1 MLLTIFCLLLIL
13 GIVFYQSLQGL
24 YSSLI
29 MALATVA
36 ATLVAF
42 SFYEPLAAQVYKSQ
56 PLYADAASLLV
67 LMVIPL
73 FILRTLLDR
82 FLPGN
87 VVPSV
92 WVDRIGGGIFG
103 LVTAMLLVG
112 TFAVA
117 LQMLP
122 WGRSVMGY
130 DPYDDN
136 LARKDTFFMLDA
148 PGFTLGTVK
157 FLSAGSLHGNEN
169 FATLHD
175 DLNMEMWGARNRWE
189 LGGGE
194 QARRYGQDE
203 VKIPSIVRGK
213 VTPGSLSVISVYDAT
228 TAQMSGGKTF
238 GIGAPVW
245 PLEPQAAEGRSRV
258 FIAHVNID
266 RDAQDDDKW
275 WRLMGTQF
283 RLVTRDG
290 ASFYPVGYLMK
301 KDGLVIAE
309 DAVGNLKLNRPGAG
323 AANADKDSAI
333 QGKLTVDWVYRIPNL
348 GDQVRVPWFI
358 TFRRVARAP
367 IATVAEST
375 LPKDV
380 DTGHT
385 VKGHVAVISP
395 RDSAKGNFIL
405 QALHADVMRDNPVP
419 FTIDKHGDEAFK
431 KDADSEKMEGKLKG
445 GALAVGTITGRS
457 DQLCAR
463 AEVCRSCG
471 RRRIN

>member
-309 DAVGNLKLNRPGAG
+309 DAVGNLKLNRPGG
-323 AANADKDSAI
+323 RGQRRQGLRNPGQADR
-333 QGKLTVDWVYRIPNL
+333 GL
-348 GDQVRVPWFI
+348 GVPH
-358 TFRRVARAP
+358 TQLGRPGARAL
-367 IATVAEST
+367 VHN
-375 LPKDV
+375 LP
-380 DTGHT
+380 TRRPGTNCHS
-385 VKGHVAVISP
+385 G
-395 RDSAKGNFIL
+395 RE
-405 QALHADVMRDNPVP
+405 HA
-419 FTIDKHGDEAFK
+419 
-431 KDADSEKMEGKLKG
+431 S
-445 GALAVGTITGRS
+445 
-457 DQLCAR
+457 Q
-463 AEVCRSCG
+463 
-471 RRRIN
+471 RRRHRAYRQRPRGGDIAARQRQGQLHPSGPARRCDA